1 MDINMNID
9 VNKIDKA
16 TVSLSDVF
24 IIKIPFE
31 KYSMETMRSVYDAFK
46 YCFPDNHCM
55 LIPDDCKIHIANKL
69 DNDFMPATQ
78 DELFAFLNIKNQEER
93 ELNGQPE
100 VQN

>member
-9 VNKIDKA
+9 VGKIDKA

-69 DNDFMPATQ
+69 EDDFIPATQ
-78 DELFAFLNIKNQEER
+78 EELFAFLNINKQEER
-93 ELNGQPE
+93 EQNGQ
-100 VQN
+100 

>member
-1 MDINMNID
+1 MDIEL
-9 VNKIDKA
+9 NKIDKA

-24 IIKIPFE
+24 IIKIPFK
-31 KYSMETMRSVYDAFK
+31 KYTMETMQSVYDAFR

-55 LIPDDCKIHIANKL
+55 LIPDDCKIHIANKV
-69 DNDFMPATQ
+69 DDDFIPATRE
-78 DELFAFLNIKNQEER
+78 ELFTFLNIKNQEEC

>member
-1 MDINMNID
+1 MDINMDIEL
-9 VNKIDKA
+9 NKIDKA

-31 KYSMETMRSVYDAFK
+31 KYTMETMQSVYDAFR

-55 LIPDDCKIHIANKL
+55 LIPDDCKIHIANRV
-69 DNDFMPATQ
+69 DDDFIPATQ
-78 DELFAFLNIKNQEER
+78 EELFTFLNIKNQEER
-93 ELNGQPE
+93 ELNGQSE